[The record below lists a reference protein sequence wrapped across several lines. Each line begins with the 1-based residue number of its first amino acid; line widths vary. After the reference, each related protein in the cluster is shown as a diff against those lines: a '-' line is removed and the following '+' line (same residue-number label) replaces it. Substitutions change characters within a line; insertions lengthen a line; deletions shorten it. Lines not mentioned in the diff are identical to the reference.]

1 MTARMTWAALLGAAV
16 LAPAYQ
22 APAQNLAS
30 PPPAVAAQPAPP
42 AEKPLPP
49 LSRADGEAIEAAL
62 KGAGEFAFPPEFENA
77 AAELDS
83 PDPATRKKAEDTLVV
98 AAEALA
104 FAEHGAFANPASI
117 DPDWASRGPYDAAAD
132 FEKARAEGRVPAW
145 LDSLK
150 RRDPEYLALVAAWRR
165 YQAIAAA
172 GGWPRLPERAS
183 SGKGGKAR
191 FVELVHARLAKEG
204 YAGDSYAEDVAE
216 FQRRH
221 SLDPTGVVDAKTIAA
236 MNVPVEARLATL
248 GANLVRERWLP
259 DPLPPDRIVADIAA
273 AEVTL
278 LRDGQPA
285 LTMRAIVG
293 DKKHLTPIF
302 VSRVSNIVFNP
313 AWHVPESIAKAEL
326 YPKEARS
333 HGYFARND
341 FSVINGQLVQH
352 AGPKSALGRIKFDMP
367 DPFNVY
373 LHDTPGKALFA
384 VDSRGRSHGCVRL
397 EKPKEL
403 ALELLSAQGWD
414 DDRIETTID
423 KGDTLWV
430 RPRQSIPVYIVYR
443 TAEATGDGP
452 ATFRPDTYGWD
463 SKLNAALAPAR

>member
-1 MTARMTWAALLGAAV
+1 MTASGTWAALIGAAV
-16 LAPAYQ
+16 LAAAGPA
-22 APAQNLAS
+22 AAQNTAS
-30 PPPAVAAQPAPP
+30 PPPAEAARPV
-42 AEKPLPP
+42 EKPLPP
-49 LSRADGEAIEAAL
+49 LTPADGAAIEAAL
-62 KGAGEFAFPPEFENA
+62 RSATEFAFPAQFEGDA
-77 AAELDS
+77 ADLAS
-83 PDPATRKKAEDTLVV
+83 PDPATRAKAQDTLAV

-104 FAEHGAFANPASI
+104 FAEHGAFADPATI
-117 DPDWASRGPYDAAAD
+117 DPDWALRGPYDAAAD

-145 LDSLK
+145 LDGLK
-150 RRDPEYLALVAAWRR
+150 RHDADYLALLAAWRR

-183 SGKGGKAR
+183 GKGGKAR
-191 FVELVHARLAKEG
+191 FAAAARARLDKEG
-204 YAGDSYAEDVAE
+204 YGGDSLAEETAE

-221 SLDPTGVVDAKTIAA
+221 ALAPTGVLDSKTIET

-248 GANLVRERWLP
+248 GANLVRARWLP

-278 LRDGQPA
+278 LRDGEPA

-302 VSRVSNIVFNP
+302 ASRVSNIVFNP
-313 AWHVPESIAKAEL
+313 AWHVPASIAKAEL

-333 HGYFARND
+333 RGYFARND

-414 DDRIETTID
+414 DDRIEATID

-430 RPRQSIPVYIVYR
+430 RPRQSVPVFVIYR
-443 TAEATGDGP
+443 TAEAADDGP
-452 ATFRPDTYGWD
+452 ATFRPDVYGWD
-463 SKLNAALAPAR
+463 SKLNAALAGAR